1 MQARCTASRH
11 GDTHTAYTTWGCRCP
26 GAKRAGKLYRTAK
39 ANGTFQPK
47 LVDALGARRRI
58 QALMA
63 MGWSQAQIGEH
74 AGLKADRVSHIQHAP
89 QLLRRT
95 VDKIV
100 KAYEELSGRVPPR
113 TRAGTYARTY
123 ALNRGWVPPLAWDDI
138 DDPDAVP
145 QMPEDSGA
153 VDQVAVERRLAGEKL
168 DLNAA
173 ERAAV
178 REIEQERLAA
188 SRAARERRR
197 ATVES
202 AFERGLN
209 VMDAAAASGMDR
221 TAVLKIYKKLRAE
234 RGAA

>member
-1 MQARCTASRH
+1 
-11 GDTHTAYTTWGCRCP
+11 
-26 GAKRAGKLYRTAK
+26 
-39 ANGTFQPK
+39 
-47 LVDALGARRRI
+47 
-58 QALMA
+58 
-63 MGWSQAQIGEH
+63 
-74 AGLKADRVSHIQHAP
+74 
-89 QLLRRT
+89 
-95 VDKIV
+95 
-100 KAYEELSGRVPPR
+100 
-113 TRAGTYARTY
+113 
-123 ALNRGWVPPLAWDDI
+123 
-138 DDPDAVP
+138 
-145 QMPEDSGA
+145 
-153 VDQVAVERRLAGEKL
+153 L